1 MNSTSFLTG
10 GLVIAS
16 LYAALVL
23 VAFAFQNQLLF
34 LPSSD
39 HVMTPSDM
47 GLSFEDVRIP
57 TSDGERLHGWMVRAL
72 NETRAQ
78 NAEDSDGTILFFHG
92 NAGNISSRV
101 PLARGFAELGYDV
114 LLVDYRGYG
123 KSTGRPTEEGLYDDA
138 RAAWQYLT
146 ADRSVPENDI
156 VIYGRSLGGGPAAW
170 LATQVEARALVLEST
185 FTSVPDIAA
194 HHYPFLPVRWL
205 SRIRFDTES
214 RVGRV
219 EMPVH
224 IIHGR
229 NDEVVPFEHGE
240 ALHASAR
247 SPKSFTATGDSH
259 NQTSMETMQARA
271 KALRASS
278 QQAE

>member
-1 MNSTSFLTG
+1 MNSTSLLTG

-39 HVMTPSDM
+39 HVMTPPDM
-47 GLSFEDVRIP
+47 GLSFEDVRIS
-57 TSDGERLHGWMVRAL
+57 TSDGERLHGWMIRAL
-72 NETRAQ
+72 NETRSQ
-78 NAEDSDGTILFFHG
+78 NAEDPARTILFFHG

-101 PLARGFAELGYDV
+101 PLARGLAELGYDV

-123 KSTGRPTEEGLYDDA
+123 RSTGRPTEEGLYEDA

-146 ADRSVPENDI
+146 TDRSVPEGDI
-156 VIYGRSLGGGPAAW
+156 IIYGRSLGGGPAAW
-170 LATQVEARALVLEST
+170 LATQVQARALVLEST

-205 SRIRFDTES
+205 SRIRFDTAS
-214 RVGRV
+214 RVGQV
-219 EMPVH
+219 GMPVH

-259 NQTSMETMQARA
+259 NQTSMETTQARA
-271 KALRASS
+271 KALRAPGT
-278 QQAE
+278 AE